1 MATRVIDDTKLQN
14 IAVAIQGKDSGGT
27 MTVDE
32 MPTRIAAIQTGDE
45 VLFSSDG
52 RQYTR
57 TVEIPDG
64 VTTLGEYA
72 FYRCTGLT
80 EITFPNSLTTIGRNA
95 WDGKGVFIGCTSL
108 TEIDFKNV
116 TSIGRQTFYE
126 CTGLTE
132 IDFKNVISIGES
144 AFEKCTSLT
153 ETDFKNVT
161 SIGQASF
168 RNCTRLTEIDLK
180 NMTTLNGS
188 YHFTDCSSLTKAVG
202 KKVTSTAHSFYNCSV
217 LQTAIL
223 PVAATVGQ
231 NTFLGDRAL
240 KNVDCRNVGRIVQ
253 GAFKN
258 CSRLNLIDLTSR
270 TTPTTLDTTDAFNST
285 NNTWI
290 AVVADDTIKN
300 DFQNATNWSTFAS
313 HFRTIAEVEAEVG
326 MTYDEY
332 YYQLFG
338 EPRNEVT
345 I

>member
-32 MPTRIAAIQTGDE
+32 MPTRIAAIPTGDE

-80 EITFPNSLTTIGRNA
+80 EITFPITLTTIGRDA
-95 WDGKGVFIGCTSL
+95 WDGKGVFIGCTNL
-108 TEIDFKNV
+108 TEIDLKNV
-116 TSIGRQTFYE
+116 TSIGRQAFYG

-132 IDFKNVISIGES
+132 IDFKNVVSIGEG
-144 AFEKCTSLT
+144 AFQDCTGLT
-153 ETDFKNVT
+153 EIDLKNVT
-161 SIGQASF
+161 TIGSAAFQ
-168 RNCTRLTEIDLK
+168 NCTRLTEIDLK
-180 NMTTLNGS
+180 NVTTFSGS
-188 YHFTDCSSLTKAVG
+188 YHFALCASLRKVIG
-202 KKVTSTAHSFYNCSV
+202 KKVTSIAGSFYICTA
-217 LQTAIL
+217 LKTAIL
-223 PVAATVGQ
+223 SNVSTIGQ
-231 NTFLGDRAL
+231 NTFLAAYAL
-240 KNVDCRNVGRIVQ
+240 ENVDCRNVNKIVN
-253 GAFKN
+253 GSFEK

-270 TTPTTLDTTDAFNST
+270 TTPTTLDNANAFDDT

-290 AVVADDTIKN
+290 AVVANDTIKS
-300 DFQNATNWSTFAS
+300 DFQNATNWSRFAS
-313 HFRTIAEVEAEVG
+313 HFRTIAEVEVEVG

-338 EPRNEVT
+338 EPRNEVAA
-345 I
+345 

>member
-14 IAVAIQGKDSGGT
+14 IAAAIQGKDSGGT

-32 MPTRIAAIQTGDE
+32 MPTRIAAIPTGDE

-80 EITFPNSLTTIGRNA
+80 KITFPDSLTTIGRDA

-108 TEIDFKNV
+108 AEIDLKNV
-116 TSIGRQTFYE
+116 TSIGKQAFYG

-132 IDFKNVISIGES
+132 IDFKNVISIGEG
-144 AFEKCTSLT
+144 AFEKCTGLTGITLPDSLT
-153 ETDFKNVT
+153 TIKQNAF
-161 SIGQASF
+161 GG
-168 RNCTRLTEIDLK
+168 CTGLTNIDLK
-180 NMTTLNGS
+180 NVTTFLQNF
-188 YHFTDCSSLTKAVG
+188 HFQSCSSLRKVIG
-202 KKVTSTAHSFYNCSV
+202 KKVTSTANSFYNCTV
-217 LQTAIL
+217 TAIL
-223 PVAATVGQ
+223 SNVSTIGQ
-231 NTFLGDRAL
+231 NTFLGAREL
-240 KNVDCRNVGRIVQ
+240 KNVDCRNADMIVNGSFQ
-253 GAFKN
+253 N
-258 CSRLNLIDLTSR
+258 CSRLSLIDLTSR
-270 TTPTTLDTTDAFNST
+270 ATPTTLENTGAFSNT

-290 AVVADDTIKN
+290 AVVANDTIKS
-300 DFQNATNWSTFAS
+300 DFQNATNWSRFAS
-313 HFRTIAEVEAEVG
+313 HFRTIAEVEVEVG

-345 I
+345 P

>member
-32 MPTRIAAIQTGDE
+32 MPTRIAAIPTGDE
-45 VLFSSDG
+45 VLFSSYG

-72 FYRCTGLT
+72 FQGCTGLT
-80 EITFPNSLTTIGRNA
+80 EITLPDSLTNIGQNVFYGCTGLTNITFPDSLTTINSSAFQNCTGLTGITLPDSLTTIKTNA
-95 WDGKGVFIGCTSL
+95 FGGCTSL
-108 TEIDFKNV
+108 TEIDLKNV
-116 TSIGRQTFYE
+116 TTFS
-126 CTGLTE
+126 G
-132 IDFKNVISIGES
+132 N
-144 AFEKCTSLT
+144 
-153 ETDFKNVT
+153 
-161 SIGQASF
+161 
-168 RNCTRLTEIDLK
+168 
-180 NMTTLNGS
+180 
-188 YHFTDCSSLTKAVG
+188 YHFQSCSSLRKVIG
-202 KKVTSTAHSFYNCSV
+202 KKVTSTAHSFYGCSV
-217 LQTAIL
+217 LGTAIL
-223 PVAATVGQ
+223 SNVSTIGQ
-231 NTFLGDRAL
+231 NTFLAAYGL
-240 KNVDCRNVGRIVQ
+240 KNVDCRNVDRIVQ
-253 GAFKN
+253 GAFEK

-270 TTPTTLDTTDAFNST
+270 ATPTTLDTTIAFNNT

-290 AVVADDTIKN
+290 AVVANDTIKS

-338 EPRNEVT
+338 EPRNEVAA
-345 I
+345 

>member
-45 VLFSSDG
+45 VLFSSNG

-57 TVEIPDG
+57 TVEIPNG
-64 VTTLGEYA
+64 VTTLGDYA
-72 FYRCTGLT
+72 FQ
-80 EITFPNSLTTIGRNA
+80 
-95 WDGKGVFIGCTSL
+95 GCTSL
-108 TEIDFKNV
+108 TEI
-116 TSIGRQTFYE
+116 TFPDSLTTINQNAFSG
-126 CTGLTE
+126 CTGLTNITLPDSLTTINSSAFSGCTGLTNITLPDSLTTINQNAFGDCSGLTE
-132 IDFKNVISIGES
+132 IDLNNV
-144 AFEKCTSLT
+144 
-153 ETDFKNVT
+153 
-161 SIGQASF
+161 
-168 RNCTRLTEIDLK
+168 
-180 NMTTLNGS
+180 TTLNAK
-188 YHFTDCSSLTKAVG
+188 YHFLRCSSLRKAVG
-202 KKVTSTAHSFYNCSV
+202 KKAVTVSNSSFYSCTS
-217 LQTAIL
+217 LKTAIF
-223 PVAATVGQ
+223 PVATTISQ
-231 NTFLGDRAL
+231 NAFFVANSLES
-240 KNVDCRNVGRIVQ
+240 VDCRNVGRIVS
-253 GAFKN
+253 GAFGH

-270 TTPTTLDTTDAFNST
+270 ATPTTLDRIDAFDDT

-290 AVVADDTIKN
+290 AVVANDTIKS

-345 I
+345 P

>member
-32 MPTRIAAIQTGDE
+32 MPTRIAAIPTGDE

-80 EITFPNSLTTIGRNA
+80 KITFPDSLTTIGRDA

-108 TEIDFKNV
+108 AEIDLKNV
-116 TSIGRQTFYE
+116 TSIGKQAFYG

-132 IDFKNVISIGES
+132 IDFKNVVSIGEA
-144 AFEKCTSLT
+144 AFQNCTGLT
-153 ETDFKNVT
+153 EIDFKNVT
-161 SIGQASF
+161 TFS
-168 RNCTRLTEIDLK
+168 
-180 NMTTLNGS
+180 GS
-188 YHFTDCSSLTKAVG
+188 YHFALCSSLRKVIG
-202 KKVTSTAHSFYNCSV
+202 KKVTSTAISFYSCTV
-217 LQTAIL
+217 LKTAIL
-223 PVAATVGQ
+223 SNVSTIGQ
-231 NTFLGDRAL
+231 NTFLAAYAL
-240 KNVDCRNVGRIVQ
+240 ENVDCRNVDRIAQ
-253 GAFKN
+253 GAFGHCK
-258 CSRLNLIDLTSR
+258 RLNLIDLTSR
-270 TTPTTLDTTDAFNST
+270 ATPTTLERTDAFDDT

-290 AVVADDTIKN
+290 AVVANDTIKS

-338 EPRNEVT
+338 EPRNEVAA
-345 I
+345 

>member
-32 MPTRIAAIQTGDE
+32 MPTRIAAIPTGDE
-45 VLFSSDG
+45 VLFSSKG

-72 FYRCTGLT
+72 FNG
-80 EITFPNSLTTIGRNA
+80 
-95 WDGKGVFIGCTSL
+95 
-108 TEIDFKNV
+108 
-116 TSIGRQTFYE
+116 

-132 IDFKNVISIGES
+132 IDFKNVISIGQS
-144 AFEKCTSLT
+144 AFGSCTGLT
-153 ETDFKNVT
+153 EIDFKNVI
-161 SIGQASF
+161 SIGQSAFGS
-168 RNCTRLTEIDLK
+168 CTSLTEIDLK
-180 NMTTLNGS
+180 NVTTFSSSNQ
-188 YHFTDCSSLTKAVG
+188 FQQCSSLRKAVG
-202 KKVTSTAHSFYNCSV
+202 KKAVTVSSSCFYYCTS
-217 LQTAIL
+217 LKAAIF
-223 PVAATVGQ
+223 PVATTIQQ
-231 NTFLGDRAL
+231 NAFLVAYAL
-240 KNVDCRNVGRIVQ
+240 ESVDCRNVDRIVQ
-253 GAFKN
+253 GAFGHCK
-258 CSRLNLIDLTSR
+258 RLNLIDLTSR
-270 TTPTTLDTTDAFNST
+270 TTPTTLDNTSAFNDT

-290 AVVADDTIKN
+290 AIVANDTIKS

-345 I
+345 P

>member
-32 MPTRIAAIQTGDE
+32 MPARIAAIQTGDE
-45 VLFSSDG
+45 VLFSSKG

-72 FYRCTGLT
+72 FGGCTGLT
-80 EITFPNSLTTIGRNA
+80 NITLPNSLTAIDSNA
-95 WDGKGVFIGCTSL
+95 FGG
-108 TEIDFKNV
+108 
-116 TSIGRQTFYE
+116 

-132 IDFKNVISIGES
+132 ID
-144 AFEKCTSLT
+144 L
-153 ETDFKNVT
+153 KNVT
-161 SIGQASF
+161 
-168 RNCTRLTEIDLK
+168 
-180 NMTTLNGS
+180 TLSGVL
-188 YHFTDCSSLTKAVG
+188 HFQNCSSLRKVIG
-202 KKVTSTAHSFYNCSV
+202 KKVTSTTNSFYFCKV

-223 PVAATVGQ
+223 SNVSKIGQ
-231 NTFLGDRAL
+231 NTFLAAYAL
-240 KNVDCRNVGRIVQ
+240 KNVDCRNADRIVQ
-253 GAFKN
+253 GAFGH

-270 TTPTTLDTTDAFNST
+270 ATPTTLDNANAFNDT

-290 AVVADDTIKN
+290 AVVANDTIKS
-300 DFQNATNWSTFAS
+300 DFQSATNWSTFAS

-338 EPRNEVT
+338 EPRNEVAA
-345 I
+345 

>member
-14 IAVAIQGKDSGGT
+14 IAAAIQGKDSGGV

-32 MPTRIAAIQTGDE
+32 MPARIAAIQTGDE

-72 FYRCTGLT
+72 FNGCTGLT
-80 EITFPNSLTTIGRNA
+80 NITFPDSLTTISDCDFKGCTGLTNITFPDSLTTIGQSAFN
-95 WDGKGVFIGCTSL
+95 GCTGLTNITFPDSL
-108 TEIDFKNV
+108 TTISYGAFK
-116 TSIGRQTFYE
+116 G

-132 IDFKNVISIGES
+132 IDLN
-144 AFEKCTSLT
+144 
-153 ETDFKNVT
+153 NVT
-161 SIGQASF
+161 A
-168 RNCTRLTEIDLK
+168 L
-180 NMTTLNGS
+180 LNYS
-188 YHFTDCSSLTKAVG
+188 NFERCESLRKIIG
-202 KKVTSTAHSFYNCSV
+202 KKVVTGISDSCFYCCVS
-217 LQTAIL
+217 LTTAIF
-223 PVAATVGQ
+223 PVATTVGK
-231 NTFLGDRAL
+231 NTFLAAYAL
-240 KNVDCRNVGRIVQ
+240 ENVDCRNVDRIVQ
-253 GAFKN
+253 GAFGN
-258 CSRLNLIDLTSR
+258 CSQLNLIDLTSR
-270 TTPTTLDTTDAFNST
+270 ATPTTLDNTSAFNNT

-290 AVVADDTIKN
+290 AIVANDTIKS

-345 I
+345 P